1 MEMNKD
7 NVRTFGG
14 KASGKKGH
22 FQNDTVS
29 IPNFKSSISDVYL
42 NNVDV
47 TYAKDGSLEVRNKH
61 GVLLEEVTAMANKP
75 SDIDIMMK
83 RDKNNSKTLDTSEY
97 KSMILAQLK
106 AIGIEINDKNKAQIE
121 QLIDKSFTDIDTI
134 KQDRELTREELQKN
148 APQIISNLADEINK
162 IAEPPLTQ
170 NTSDFVDSPVEN
182 GKKPDT
188 ENYFA

>member
-1 MEMNKD
+1 ME
-7 NVRTFGG
+7 
-14 KASGKKGH
+14 KA
-22 FQNDTVS
+22 
-29 IPNFKSSISDVYL
+29 
-42 NNVDV
+42 
-47 TYAKDGSLEVRNKH
+47 
-61 GVLLEEVTAMANKP
+61 TAMANKP

-83 RDKNNSKTLDTSEY
+83 SDKNNSKTLDTTEY

-121 QLIDKSFTDIDTI
+121 QLIDKSFTNIDTI
-134 KQDRELTREELQKN
+134 KQDGELTREELQKN

-170 NTSDFVDSPVEN
+170 NTSDFVDSPVKN

>member
-1 MEMNKD
+1 M
-7 NVRTFGG
+7 
-14 KASGKKGH
+14 
-22 FQNDTVS
+22 
-29 IPNFKSSISDVYL
+29 
-42 NNVDV
+42 DV
-47 TYAKDGSLEVRNKH
+47 TYAKDGSLEVRNKN
-61 GVLLEEVTAMANKP
+61 GVLLEEVTAMVNKP
-75 SDIDIMMK
+75 KTSNDDDVEQMMK
-83 RDKNNSKTLDTSEY
+83 SDKNNSKTLDTTEY
-97 KSMILAQLK
+97 KSFILAQLK
-106 AIGIEINDKNKAQIE
+106 DCGVEINDKNKAQIE